1 VTRGCPSR
9 TVEHPFPRSRGDV
22 PSIGLD
28 AGALIVHAPG
38 LQSGACSGH
47 LRGGTAKW
55 QWARSAICGSSKLGG
70 PRAAALSGRE
80 GGPSRWLDPGGRCLP
95 ARPVEQSRQRC
106 PGRQQ
111 TWRSS
116 CTRPP
121 VFFLSK
127 SAIVVRLVQA
137 HVHPSAVL
145 LVPCLVGIPGALL
158 QELIGDLVVNVLL
171 LEHVLVRELCAHGRP
186 KISSR
191 VRAGSLVLS
200 PFGGTHRG

>member
-1 VTRGCPSR
+1 MLLATARVASHSLYTSQWSLDASEHEHAQGLFPEMFTDSAGCCVALNRARHPHTPPNLHSNTHPLVSTHTHHHLQQQKARQHAPRARWSPAGSSCDPRAKGWNPVWTPAVTRGCPSR

-80 GGPSRWLDPGGRCLP
+80 GGPSRWLDPGGRC
-95 ARPVEQSRQRC
+95 
-106 PGRQQ
+106 
-111 TWRSS
+111 
-116 CTRPP
+116 
-121 VFFLSK
+121 
-127 SAIVVRLVQA
+127 QA
-137 HVHPSAVL
+137 
-145 LVPCLVGIPGALL
+145 ALT
-158 QELIGDLVVNVLL
+158 
-171 LEHVLVRELCAHGRP
+171 C
-186 KISSR
+186 
-191 VRAGSLVLS
+191 
-200 PFGGTHRG
+200 